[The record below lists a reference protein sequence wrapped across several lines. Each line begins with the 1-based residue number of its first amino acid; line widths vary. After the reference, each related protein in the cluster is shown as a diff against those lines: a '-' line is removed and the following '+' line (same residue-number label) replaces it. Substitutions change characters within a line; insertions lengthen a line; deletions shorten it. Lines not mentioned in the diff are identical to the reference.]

1 MDVTDANRITYIRL
15 PLNLG
20 LSRLSFE
27 LQWFGDRE
35 VCGVA
40 GEGGVQLWFFDPDFV
55 PDIPGV
61 EPLLALEE
69 WMTRKNPGSF
79 GQAP

>member
-1 MDVTDANRITYIRL
+1 M
-15 PLNLG
+15 
-20 LSRLSFE
+20 
-27 LQWFGDRE
+27 
-35 VCGVA
+35 A